1 MSALAIDDK
10 KYARVLAKVL
20 PRVISTEEEHE
31 RTLAEVEKLMD
42 KGEQR
47 TAEEDAVLDLMVRLI
62 TAYEEERYP
71 IPSFSPRD
79 MLLYLMEQRGLRQ
92 ADLLPIFKSK
102 GYASD
107 VVNGKRAISK
117 THARR
122 LAEHFRVSID
132 LFI

>member
-1 MSALAIDDK
+1 
-10 KYARVLAKVL
+10 
-20 PRVISTEEEHE
+20 
-31 RTLAEVEKLMD
+31 
-42 KGEQR
+42 
-47 TAEEDAVLDLMVRLI
+47 
-62 TAYEEERYP
+62 
-71 IPSFSPRD
+71 
-79 MLLYLMEQRGLRQ
+79 MEQRGLRQ